1 MNKLNIF
8 FYLFVFFTLQTK
20 SINSLKIKTN
30 KLSSLNLLKFNQKNI
45 SELEQQNLQNKKD
58 AEKNNS
64 LNEIDKKDVPKN
76 RLLRFLW
83 SFLLVILFVIAVF
96 LIVKNSVDWATSGR
110 GEINKFN
117 EQKMKKVL
125 EALNKEFLI

>member
-8 FYLFVFFTLQTK
+8 FYLFVFFILQTK
-20 SINSLKIKTN
+20 NINSLKIKTN

-45 SELEQQNLQNKKD
+45 SELEQQNSQNKKD

-64 LNEIDKKDVPKN
+64 LKEFDKKDVPKN

>member
-1 MNKLNIF
+1 MNILNIF
-8 FYLFVFFTLQTK
+8 FYLFVFFILQTK

-45 SELEQQNLQNKKD
+45 SELEQQNSQNKKD

>member
-8 FYLFVFFTLQTK
+8 FYLFVFFILQTK

-45 SELEQQNLQNKKD
+45 SELEQQNSQNKKD

-64 LNEIDKKDVPKN
+64 LKEFDKKDVPKN

>member
-8 FYLFVFFTLQTK
+8 FYLFVFFILQTK

-45 SELEQQNLQNKKD
+45 SELEQQNSQNKKD